1 MLFDSKIW
9 SKNGRGLSFEFYL
22 SDENIAKIIYDFF
35 SFTGLKDTYI
45 MVTYNSLR
53 DSSYIQKYNIITPAE
68 ITEYNKKGEWFFL
81 IGIETLTPS
90 SCFTKIKENINATA
104 VCNGLII
111 LQYGRTIRL
120 GVANPTIMITNKVIN
135 NITGEVHVHGE
146 YEKIFKLFVKFLKK
160 RKMGNVQRLVQQG
173 KIT

>member
-1 MLFDSKIW
+1 
-9 SKNGRGLSFEFYL
+9 
-22 SDENIAKIIYDFF
+22 
-35 SFTGLKDTYI
+35 

-81 IGIETLTPS
+81 IGIESLTPS

>member
-1 MLFDSKIW
+1 
-9 SKNGRGLSFEFYL
+9 
-22 SDENIAKIIYDFF
+22 
-35 SFTGLKDTYI
+35 